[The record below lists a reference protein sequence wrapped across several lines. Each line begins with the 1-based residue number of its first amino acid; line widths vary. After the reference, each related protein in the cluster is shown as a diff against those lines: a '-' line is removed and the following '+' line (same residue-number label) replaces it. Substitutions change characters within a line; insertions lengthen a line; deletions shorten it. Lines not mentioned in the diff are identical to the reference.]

1 MFLWEIIKYKS
12 YDSKLRL
19 ALTFSP
25 YFEITDDTNDYHKG
39 ERYNVNVSYRFSSI
53 FEEYI
58 EDVTLDNRENLE
70 SEILENLCLHFLGTL
85 GFVNSCTLEQ
95 VIFKNQHLRFGQY
108 FKDKFLKL
116 PIMIQNDIV
125 TNYLSMKNTRNSL
138 KAFIDI
144 CNKVFFQ
151 VIIYKKNNKLLIYI
165 NEDEDKKG
173 ILFDLLVDIF
183 LNVDVS
189 IEVFWKYHFGII
201 GEKEVMKLDKV
212 CIY

>member
-12 YDSKLRL
+12 YDSKLLL

-25 YFEITDDTNDYHKG
+25 YFEVTEGTEGFYIG
-39 ERYNVNVSYRFSSI
+39 ERYNVNVTYRFSNI

-58 EDVTLDNRENLE
+58 KHIPLDNSENFE

-85 GFVNSCTLEQ
+85 DFLTSCSLEQ
-95 VIFKNQHLRFGQY
+95 IIFRNQHLRFGQY

-116 PIMIQNDIV
+116 PIMIQNDII

-212 CIY
+212 CLY